1 MGNAA
6 DDQGSQYVDDGEH
19 EEVPQPPD
27 LEHYVWTKARVKYL
41 QTNIDNKLVKDKQQR
56 VEKGKDTVLYHVDWI
71 TSSPGD
77 AVPCTVLPCRDGHV
91 AVEET

>member
-1 MGNAA
+1 MSNVA
-6 DDQGSQYVDDGEH
+6 DDHGGQYVDDGEH

-27 LEHYVWTKARVKYL
+27 LEHYIWTKARVKHL
-41 QTNIDNKLVKDKQQR
+41 QTNIDNKLVNDKRQR
-56 VEKGKDTVLYHVDWI
+56 VKKGKDAVLRHIDWI

-77 AVPCTVLPCRDGHV
+77 AVLGTVLPCRDGHV

>member
-27 LEHYVWTKARVKYL
+27 LEHYVWAKARVKYL
-41 QTNIDNKLVKDKQQR
+41 QNDINNKLVNDKCQR
-56 VEKGKDTVLYHVDWI
+56 VKKGKDAVLCHVDRI
-71 TSSPGD
+71 TSFPGD
-77 AVPCTVLPCRDGHV
+77 AVLCTVLPCRDGHV
-91 AVEET
+91 TVEET